1 MAILYV
7 TEQGSSLTKQG
18 DRLVV
23 MKQGKAI
30 HWAHAFKVEQ
40 VALMGNISLSPAVV
54 GFLLEQGID
63 TVFLTY
69 FGRYRGR
76 LISQF
81 GKNIE
86 LRRQQF
92 KKIDDLEFKLK
103 QARSCVK
110 GKINNCRVFLRR
122 RNQEFNNPDI
132 TKVVHRLRRLATQ
145 VDSTDSIESLMGV
158 EGAGAA
164 AYFGSFGLLIK
175 NSNVVFSG
183 RNRRP
188 PKDPVNVLLS
198 LGYTLL
204 ANAIH
209 TQVNIVGLDPYLGC
223 LHSAEYGRPSLVL
236 DLMEEFRPALVD
248 STVIYA
254 VNTNIIKHTDFYKPD
269 EREPAAFDFAE
280 KEPLREEYPILLR
293 HEGMKKFVSLFEDR
307 LNRKAIHPA
316 RGLRLTYR
324 NILLEQVR
332 MFARTITDES
342 AYIPFTIR

>member
-132 TKVVHRLRRLATQ
+132 TNAVHRLRRLASQ
-145 VDSTDSIESLMGV
+145 VDSADSVESLMGV

-164 AYFGSFGLLIK
+164 AYFGSFGKLIK

-188 PKDPVNVLLS
+188 PKDPANVLLS